1 MPDDDSLFTTLN
13 LLRGYAMSDTLTQ
26 LEEQLKAIQSGLFRM
41 GPERIRALST
51 HETDDLIIKLEKTTT
66 DALNNVAKLK
76 G

>member
-1 MPDDDSLFTTLN
+1 
-13 LLRGYAMSDTLTQ
+13 MSDTLTQ